1 MDDTD
6 YDQQRAETYK
16 RNSQW
21 AKKDWKITTFKSDKD
36 EDEFR
41 SWVDKHKVPFKID
54 DAQPDYDMR
63 GFYQALKSGDQRAV
77 SSIDPSD
84 GQLHFPDYW
93 KTPYHPSFSN
103 ESQWATK
110 DAPKWIGNEMA
121 GYRLMDKTGKVVHED
136 LYPRD
141 E

>member
-21 AKKDWKITTFKSDKD
+21 SKKDWQITTFKSDKN
-36 EDEFR
+36 EEEFR
-41 SWVDKHKVPFKID
+41 NWVDTNKVPFKID

-63 GFYQALKSGDQRAV
+63 GFYQALKSGDQRAL
-77 SSIDPSD
+77 SSIDPAD

-110 DAPKWIGNEMA
+110 DAPKWIGNETA
-121 GYRLMDKTGKVVHED
+121 GYRLLDKTGKVVHED
-136 LYPRD
+136 LYPTD